1 MHHGHNDAR
10 SSTQTAYGDGL
21 AQGIGMA
28 TACAPPLPM
37 ERTPDARQ
45 AAQKAAEAES
55 GGLGGLGGRI
65 FLKGFLKRMCRW
77 AFNCLCI

>member
-1 MHHGHNDAR
+1 MHHGHTVPLAYDAR

-21 AQGIGMA
+21 AQGIAMA

-55 GGLGGLGGRI
+55 GVWVMVGSGSGRI
-65 FLKGFLKRMCRW
+65 F
-77 AFNCLCI
+77 

>member
-1 MHHGHNDAR
+1 
-10 SSTQTAYGDGL
+10 
-21 AQGIGMA
+21 MA

-55 GGLGGLGGRI
+55 GVWVMVGSGLVVAVV
-65 FLKGFLKRMCRW
+65 GFFEGVFGSACVDGHLTVYVYNGSKV
-77 AFNCLCI
+77 AVSI